1 MYRPTITFHK
11 LGSTSKGFGGKR
23 PDIAPNLITESVFE
37 CVCAGGEEWVGHI
50 LYVGYVLRAP
60 TT

>member
-11 LGSTSKGFGGKR
+11 LGWTSKGFGGKD
-23 PDIAPNLITESVFE
+23 PDIAPNLIIESVFFWG
-37 CVCAGGEEWVGHI
+37 VGVGVGHI
-50 LYVGYVLRAP
+50 SYVGYVLRVP